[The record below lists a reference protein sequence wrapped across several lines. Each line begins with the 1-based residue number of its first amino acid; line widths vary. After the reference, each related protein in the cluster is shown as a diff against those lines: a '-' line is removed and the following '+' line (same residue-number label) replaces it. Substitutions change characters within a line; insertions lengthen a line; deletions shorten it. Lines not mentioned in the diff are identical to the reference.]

1 VSKNVALLVLNRGAT
16 SSPEGSN
23 PDQNAKAEEGQHK
36 EQRKNDENPSI
47 SEADKYIHTA

>member
-23 PDQNAKAEEGQHK
+23 PDHDAKAEEGQHK

-47 SEADKYIHTA
+47 SEADNNIHTA